1 MPDFTATNTGV
12 SLSTMAPNS
21 VRQLWHKGVL
31 VGEQTADFFANLE
44 GMRKDSPIRAVTDT
58 AKGAGQKI
66 TFTTRSGF
74 YGRGKQGDAMFTAL
88 SDFEKTKLSDF
99 ELKVDW
105 IRHATSMNE
114 RAEEVMGL
122 RDEIATGD
130 NVELGKWLGRK
141 KSDQMFGLF
150 QLLLPSDNVLVASA
164 KTKDT
169 LGSADTL
176 DWAEI
181 VRMGTT
187 LQPLGGKPANILKKG
202 VQASPVHSNIVVG
215 TVPALS
221 SLKLDSSYL
230 TLRAQAEVRGGENTI
245 FGGGYANVDG
255 HVIREYNALDHDG
268 VGAVGSFL
276 NPRAFLGVPIVAG
289 TTAVDITGGG
299 ADNVANA
306 ETGVDFFQYFS
317 GFAYPFL
324 QNVTGSAFAPPT
336 ETRYVIIYNKTGVDA
351 GKWGFYSYTTGNNG
365 QKITM
370 VNRLGPAATG
380 AALTT
385 LGGVT
390 YSASVH
396 TNAHPTGSIVIQA
409 NAKGVPIGSTIML
422 GASAAVRGY
431 GKYRGQNMLQK
442 QEGGFITERYIVSV
456 FGQALFKDRAGRVP
470 SVIRLDHAVS
480 YPDLNLPTIA

>member
-1 MPDFTATNTGV
+1 MPDFTATNTGA

-66 TFTTRSGF
+66 TFTTRSGY

-105 IRHATSMNE
+105 LRHATSVNE

-122 RDEIATGD
+122 RDEITSGD

-150 QLLLPSDNVLVASA
+150 QLLLPTDNVLVAGA
-164 KTKDT
+164 KTVAT

-176 DWAEI
+176 DWSEI

-187 LQPLGGKPANILKKG
+187 LQPLGGRPANILKKG
-202 VQASPVHSNIVVG
+202 VSVDPIHSNIVIG

-230 TLRAQAEVRGGENTI
+230 TLRAQAEVRGAENTI
-245 FGGGYANVDG
+245 FGGGYCNVDG

-268 VGAVGSFL
+268 VGAVGSFM
-276 NPRAFLGVPIVAG
+276 NPRAFLGVPITAG
-289 TTAVDITGGG
+289 TAAFDVTGGG
-299 ADNVANA
+299 ADNTANA

-324 QNVTGSAFAPPT
+324 QNVGGSAFAPGSS
-336 ETRYVIIYNKTGVDA
+336 TRYVIVYNKTGADA
-351 GKWGFYSYTTGNNG
+351 GKWGFYSYTTGNDG
-365 QKITM
+365 QKIT
-370 VNRLGPAATG
+370 VAGRLGSAASG
-380 AALTT
+380 IRATT

-390 YSASVH
+390 WDSAVH
-396 TNAHPTGSIVIQA
+396 TDAHPTGSIVIQA
-409 NAKGVPIGSTIML
+409 NAKGVPIGSTLML

-456 FGQALFKDRAGRVP
+456 FGQALYKDRAGRVP

-480 YPDLNLPTIA
+480 YPDLKLPTVS